1 MLGKAKKLLVTTPIF
16 YINAKPHIGHAYTL
30 IYSDYIRRLA
40 EFQGKKAYLSTGI
53 DEHGKKVFIS
63 SQKEGLPIMDY
74 CDKYS
79 DIFKNTVNKFD
90 IKIDVFQRTTDPV
103 HLDNVKLFWEEF
115 RRKGLLQKLAY
126 KGLYNTKEEEF
137 VNPRDVNDSM

>member
-1 MLGKAKKLLVTTPIF
+1 
-16 YINAKPHIGHAYTL
+16 
-30 IYSDYIRRLA
+30 
-40 EFQGKKAYLSTGI
+40 
-53 DEHGKKVFIS
+53 VFIS